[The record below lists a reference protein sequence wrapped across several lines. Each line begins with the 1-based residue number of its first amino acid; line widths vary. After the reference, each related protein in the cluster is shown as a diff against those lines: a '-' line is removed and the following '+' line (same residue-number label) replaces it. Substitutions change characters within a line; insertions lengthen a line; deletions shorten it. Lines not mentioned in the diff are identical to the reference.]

1 MRHPDEVEQQR
12 RPSPAEQVEG
22 LGLFAP
28 ADARAEGL
36 NREAEHA
43 LHCRL
48 ILDAYER
55 LGPMTADAAGAAVG
69 LQPLQCRPRV
79 CDLAGKKYNYQLR
92 PSGKRGTSAYGN
104 SAAIMEINPGRGVFR
119 G

>member
-1 MRHPDEVEQQR
+1 MKRYPDETEQAR

-22 LGLFAP
+22 LGLFQP

-36 NREAEHA
+36 SREAEHE
-43 LHCRL
+43 LHARL
-48 ILDAYER
+48 ILEAYER
-55 LGPMTADAAGAAVG
+55 LGPMTADDAGAAVG

-79 CDLAGKKYNYQLR
+79 TDLAGKKYNYQLR

-119 G
+119 